1 MPAKASKAKANAA
14 KKPAARERPPAS
26 APGKKKPT
34 ASLRKPPAPKSV
46 DDFVTGSGQPQAPPA
61 PPPAPRSAGQ
71 KPSASPKS
79 RTLVARKDGTERRR
93 TTVYFEPEM
102 FKRLNVYCAQHD
114 LEISQVVGEAVEAFL
129 RSHQG

>member
-1 MPAKASKAKANAA
+1 MPAKASKAKASAP
-14 KKPAARERPPAS
+14 KRPAARERPPPS

-46 DDFVTGSGQPQAPPA
+46 DDFVTGSGQQET
-61 PPPAPRSAGQ
+61 PPAPRSVTP
-71 KPSASPKS
+71 KTSAPPKS

-93 TTVYFEPEM
+93 TTVYFEPEL
-102 FKRLNVYCAQHD
+102 FKRLNVYCAQQD

-129 RSHQG
+129 GRQPG

>member
-26 APGKKKPT
+26 APGRKKPT

-61 PPPAPRSAGQ
+61 PRSAA
-71 KPSASPKS
+71 PSAPPKS

-93 TTVYFEPEM
+93 TTVYFEPEL
-102 FKRLNVYCAQHD
+102 FKRLNVYCAQQD
-114 LEISQVVGEAVEAFL
+114 VEISQVVGQAIEAFL
-129 RSHQG
+129 RGHPG